1 MLEQEQHAEL
11 PKTEPAPAATPA
23 PKKEEDSG
31 VSPLQTY
38 RGDVEQVVQE
48 GKGVSVVSIAA
59 AEAERRGKMPLIN
72 KTPEEI
78 KASLK
83 SWSMI
88 VAGVVLVL
96 AAAGALAVV
105 FLRQTTTLLTS
116 EKPHAPFIFVDEA
129 APVMIP
135 IGQGEKGNSMA
146 NLQTARRSIKLQIGL
161 IEWLYLTKQPEQD
174 GAAPVQV
181 GITELLQTIAP
192 QIPPELMRT
201 LEPAYLVGIHSFEEN
216 QPFLLLLVDSYETA
230 YAGMLL
236 WERTLQK
243 DLLPFFSRNPSPKMQ
258 GAAPPASTTPQLL
271 QTSFVDKV
279 VENRDTRA
287 YLNDAGDVLLLW
299 TVLGRNIILIT
310 TNEYTLR
317 EVISRLNTAPVIP
330 IPGK

>member
-1 MLEQEQHAEL
+1 MPPTPEKK
-11 PKTEPAPAATPA
+11 PDPA
-23 PKKEEDSG
+23 PKSE

-38 RGDVEQVVQE
+38 RGDIEQVVQE

-83 SWSMI
+83 NWSMI
-88 VAGVVLVL
+88 AAGVALVL
-96 AAAGALAVV
+96 LAAGALAVV
-105 FLRQTTTLLTS
+105 FVRQTTVLNIA
-116 EKPHAPFIFVDEA
+116 EKPPAPFIFVDEVV
-129 APVMIP
+129 PVMVKT
-135 IGQGEKGNSMA
+135 GQGEKGNIMSS
-146 NLQTARRSIKLQIGL
+146 LQTARRSVKLSVGL
-161 IEWLYLTKQPEQD
+161 IEWLYLTKQPQQE
-174 GAAPVQV
+174 GAAPVQA

-201 LEPAYLVGIHSFEEN
+201 IEPTYLIGIHSFEEN
-216 QPFLLLLVDSYETA
+216 QPFLLLRVDSYETA

-243 DLLPFFSRNPSPKMQ
+243 DMLPFFSRNPSPKLQ
-258 GAAPPASTTPQLL
+258 GAASPASTTPQLL

-330 IPGK
+330 TPKQ

>member
-1 MLEQEQHAEL
+1 MPPTPEKK
-11 PKTEPAPAATPA
+11 PDPA
-23 PKKEEDSG
+23 PKSE

-38 RGDVEQVVQE
+38 RGDIEQVVQE

-59 AEAERRGKMPLIN
+59 AEAERRGKHPLIS

-78 KASLK
+78 KAILK
-83 SWSMI
+83 SWSM
-88 VAGVVLVL
+88 VAAGVALVLV
-96 AAAGALAVV
+96 AAGALTVV
-105 FLRQTTTLLTS
+105 FLRQTATLS
-116 EKPHAPFIFVDEA
+116 IAEKPPAPFIFVDEVV
-129 APVMIP
+129 PVMVKT
-135 IGQGEKGNSMA
+135 GQGERGNIMS
-146 NLQTARRSIKLQIGL
+146 NLQTARRSVKMPIGL
-161 IEWLYLTKQPEQD
+161 IEWLYLTKQPEQE
-174 GAAPVQV
+174 GAAPVQA

-201 LEPAYLVGIHSFEEN
+201 VEPIYLVGIHSFEEN
-216 QPFLLLLVDSYETA
+216 QPFLLLQVDSYETA
-230 YAGMLL
+230 YAGMLA

-243 DLLPFFSRNPSPKMQ
+243 DLLPFFGRNPSPKMQ

-271 QTSFVDKV
+271 QTAFVDKV

>member
-1 MLEQEQHAEL
+1 MPPIPEKK
-11 PKTEPAPAATPA
+11 PDPA
-23 PKKEEDSG
+23 PKSE

-38 RGDVEQVVQE
+38 RGDIEQVVQE

-83 SWSMI
+83 NWSM
-88 VAGVVLVL
+88 VAAGVALVLV
-96 AAAGALAVV
+96 AAGALTVV
-105 FLRQTTTLLTS
+105 FLRQTATLS
-116 EKPHAPFIFVDEA
+116 IAEKPPAPFIFVDEVV
-129 APVMIP
+129 PVMVKT
-135 IGQGEKGNSMA
+135 GQGERGNIMS
-146 NLQTARRSIKLQIGL
+146 NLQTARRSVKMPIGL
-161 IEWLYLTKQPEQD
+161 IEWLYLTKQPEQE
-174 GAAPVQV
+174 GAAPVQA

-201 LEPAYLVGIHSFEEN
+201 VEPIYLVGIHSFEEN
-216 QPFLLLLVDSYETA
+216 QPFLLLQVDSYETA
-230 YAGMLL
+230 YAGMLA

-243 DLLPFFSRNPSPKMQ
+243 DLLPFFGRNPSPKMQ

-271 QTSFVDKV
+271 QTAFVDKV

>member
-11 PKTEPAPAATPA
+11 PKTEPVPASPA
-23 PKKEEDSG
+23 PKKEEKSE

-38 RGDVEQVVQE
+38 RGDVEHVVQE

-88 VAGVVLVL
+88 AAGAVLLL
-96 AAAGALAVV
+96 AAAGALSVV
-105 FLRQTTTLLTS
+105 FLRQTTTLLTT
-116 EKPHAPFIFVDEA
+116 EKPRAPFIFVDEV
-129 APVMIP
+129 APVTIP
-135 IGQGEKGNSMA
+135 IGQGEKGAIMS
-146 NLQTARRSIKLQIGL
+146 NLQTVRRSIKMPIGL
-161 IEWLYLTKQPEQD
+161 IEWVYLTKQPQQE
-174 GAAPVQV
+174 GATPAEV
-181 GITELLQTIAP
+181 GVTEFLQTIAP

-201 LEPAYLVGIHSFEEN
+201 IEPTYLVGIHSFEEN
-216 QPFLLLLVDSYETA
+216 QPFLLLQVDSYETA
-230 YAGMLL
+230 YAGMLA

-243 DLLPFFSRNPSPKMQ
+243 DLLPFFGRNPSPKMQ
-258 GAAPPASTTPQLL
+258 GTAPPASTTPQFL
-271 QTSFVDKV
+271 QTAFVDKV

-317 EVISRLNTAPVIP
+317 EVISRLNTAPVVP
-330 IPGK
+330 IPGQ